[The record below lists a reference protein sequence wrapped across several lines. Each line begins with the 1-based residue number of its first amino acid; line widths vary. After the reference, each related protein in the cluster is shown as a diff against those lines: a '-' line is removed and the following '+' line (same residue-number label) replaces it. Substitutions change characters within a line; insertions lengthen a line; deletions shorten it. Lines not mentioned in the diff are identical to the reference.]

1 MSDNKNVDSNVPNS
15 ESQKSDIAPKLIHPN
30 NANETVTNDN
40 NEQSLP
46 PQTPVAENSTEHS
59 DEKATNTSNSQRPI
73 LKLFT
78 NALPSAL
85 LGFILGLMASI
96 ITQYVFPGWF
106 NKPVISVHTDD
117 ISSVPPKST
126 VINATNNARSRYNA
140 TIKSKDG
147 TLDESE
153 VYSFIC
159 GDAITPGYG
168 DIVIRLSNSGNS
180 QAILKRFEIELIDHH
195 LLENIDYSLNEGSSI
210 EDPTKYTVLY
220 GIVDPNINIT
230 PTWHT
235 VMKNDNTINSTE
247 FPINTS
253 LSPDEHGTY
262 YLRTSFLQYGL
273 YKLNIKVYYSYRG
286 KKVYS
291 NSSNSIY
298 ILYDNP
304 DIINDK
310 LGEHKK

>member
-1 MSDNKNVDSNVPNS
+1 MSDNKNADSNVPNS
-15 ESQKSDIAPKLIHPN
+15 ESQKSDIAPKLIHPIN
-30 NANETVTNDN
+30 VKKPVTNN
-40 NEQSLP
+40 NDEQSPP
-46 PQTPVAENSTEHS
+46 PQTPVAENCTEHS
-59 DEKATNTSNSQRPI
+59 DEKSTNTSNSQRPI

-96 ITQYVFPGWF
+96 ITQYVFPAWF

-117 ISSVPPKST
+117 ISSVLTEST
-126 VINATNNARSRYNA
+126 VINATNNTRSRYIA
-140 TIKSKDG
+140 TIKSKEG

-168 DIVIRLSNSGNS
+168 DIAIRLSNSGNS
-180 QAILKRFEIELIDHH
+180 QAILKRFEIELIEYH
-195 LLENIDYSLNEGSSI
+195 LLEDIDYYLLNEGSSI
-210 EDPTKYTVLY
+210 EDPAKYTVLY
-220 GIVDPNINIT
+220 GIVDPNINTT

-235 VMKNDNTINSTE
+235 VMNNDNTIDITE

-273 YKLNIKVYYSYRG
+273 YKLNIKVYYSYRE
-286 KKVYS
+286 KNAYS
-291 NSSNSIY
+291 NSTNSIY

-304 DIINDK
+304 DKMTDK
-310 LGEHKK
+310 SGEH